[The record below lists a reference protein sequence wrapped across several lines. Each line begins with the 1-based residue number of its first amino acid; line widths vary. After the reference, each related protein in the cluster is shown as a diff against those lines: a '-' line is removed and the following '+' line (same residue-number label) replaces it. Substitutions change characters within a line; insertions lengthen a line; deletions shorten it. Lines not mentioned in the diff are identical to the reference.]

1 MFLCI
6 CCTIIILVAFGVEA
20 LFGFGG
26 GLVAVPLLS
35 LVIDVRDAV
44 ALVSV
49 LQFLLDANVGVARV
63 QREKSSPGTERNV
76 SNASI
81 S

>member
-1 MFLCI
+1 MFLYI
-6 CCTIIILVAFGVEA
+6 FCTIIILVAFGGEA

-44 ALVSV
+44 VLVSV
-49 LQFLLDANVGVARV
+49 LQFLIGFLIIKNYRHTRLSG
-63 QREKSSPGTERNV
+63 S
-76 SNASI
+76 ASKP
-81 S
+81 